1 MSPGFIR
8 ASLAGCS
15 VIVLALCLSGPTH
28 AQQDDQ
34 SSSADGGATAL
45 PEVVV
50 RAPSPIVRRRPH
62 RAAAGGTAPAANPAP
77 APAEPAPDTA
87 ALPGTLPIVTDQ
99 FATVTVVP
107 NGEL

>member
-1 MSPGFIR
+1 MLNSFIR

-15 VIVLALCLSGPTH
+15 VIVLALCVSGPTH
-28 AQQDDQ
+28 AQQADQ
-34 SSSADGGATAL
+34 PSSAEAGTTAL

-50 RAPSPIVRRRPH
+50 RAPSPIVRRQPQ

-77 APAEPAPDTA
+77 EPALDTA

-99 FATVTVVP
+99 FATVTV
-107 NGEL
+107 